1 MNRWTQEEVDEH
13 MAKFGAFDDLNDI
26 EADKGPE
33 NRLQKKINR
42 WCREHGYPYL
52 SFKQSKA
59 VKKLLPAGWPDVIIF
74 MKHPR
79 ALVVE
84 LKSKTG
90 RPSKEQLDY
99 KRVFKFLGWEW
110 YLVKS
115 YKQFLGIVN
124 KT

>member
-13 MAKFGAFDDLNDI
+13 MAKFGVFDDLNDI

-33 NRLQKKINR
+33 NSLQKKINR

-84 LKSKTG
+84 LKSKDG
-90 RPSKEQLDY
+90 RPSNFPELIIDPSPQ
-99 KRVFKFLGWEW
+99 
-110 YLVKS
+110 
-115 YKQFLGIVN
+115 
-124 KT
+124 